1 MSATAREAVQWCAK
15 EIGYS
20 ELRKTNRTKYAA
32 MASHLNGFAWC
43 ATFVSACLKTLGVP
57 VPARVLVPSSRT
69 MFAEA
74 KRAGLAVPMNALRP
88 GDVVHMT
95 RGSVSAWLG
104 HVGIVES
111 VDGAYVVTIEG
122 NTNAAGSAT
131 GGSVCRHHRLA
142 SAWNL
147 GAWRPPYKPANP
159 NIKLL
164 LKLDDGRL
172 VAWKGDMQDGK
183 RVVVYI
189 PTIPAAEALL
199 ATGYTQAEYSGP
211 VLVR

>member
-1 MSATAREAVQWCAK
+1 MSATAREAVAWCAK

-20 ELRKTNRTKYAA
+20 EIRKTNRTKYAA
-32 MASHLNGFAWC
+32 MANHPNGFAWC
-43 ATFVSACLKTLGVP
+43 ATFISACLKSLGVP
-57 VPARVLVPSSRT
+57 VSAKVLVPSSRT

-74 KRAGLAVPMNALRP
+74 KRAGLAVPMNSLRP
-88 GDVVHMT
+88 GDIVHMT

-131 GGSVCRHHRLA
+131 GGSVCRHHRLV

-147 GAWRPPYKPANP
+147 GAWRPAYRPANP
-159 NIKLL
+159 NIKLI

-172 VAWKGDMQDGK
+172 VAWRGEMQDGK
-183 RVVVYI
+183 RVVVHI

-199 ATGYTQAEYSGP
+199 AAGFVQAEYSGP
-211 VLVR
+211 VLVK